1 MEKKE
6 EPMPVF
12 EQECSYDEE
21 NALLICNIKPILFNC
36 RDLATAS
43 TSKRLQAGLVWR
55 SAATCRGFPDVTKDD
70 VHKILTWW
78 IKGARIRTIVDLRS
92 RGEKRA
98 DPFDML
104 VERAF
109 PTVQDSRIIG
119 TARRKRF
126 TCNLMNTRMM
136 LEGFLLPSPSDVKK
150 KVLRAFLQPGP
161 TSTGRK
167 HAAMTTFVQEVMNP
181 GGLTRYSILLLIFS
195 QPTLLKIMRICSDPR
210 NHPVLFHCSSGKD
223 RTGLI
228 AALILATCGLS
239 DEEIFDDYEKS
250 QTYLAPCM
258 HLIQIE
264 DRSKG
269 LDPEF
274 DGTPRYVIKRTFKW
288 IRKLWGTID
297 RYLNYIGFTYA
308 EQKRLSQVM
317 LHGNKELETFKREEQ
332 LLLHNFQSP
341 RQQQQR
347 HPLRP
352 GLHTRSQSL
361 PKIDFDHH
369 RLAATSADEQE
380 SSDESAHGHRRRT
393 AIPRRTTT
401 ATAHARP
408 TLHTLAAAGSTRSDD
423 DEGEGLTGDILPP
436 IGDLSELLGEEGR
449 RQIAEL
455 LAAELREE
463 EKEKE
468 KEKEAKPATSSASTA
483 PAPVDGGGGGLLP
496 TTDHQMERER
506 QEQEQRLMDLKA
518 RFHLASPAPLT
529 RNNANTTPE
538 EDATDGGGGSAATD
552 TATATTTTTTTSTA
566 LATHFPLPS
575 SSLFEGDSS
584 SSEEV
589 LPDMSL
595 SSSASH
601 DIADMVMLRRASLAL
616 PSPSLTATP
625 ESTPPTSLP
634 ASLGPSPLTSPSTMR
649 LSSSFSSLP
658 LSRGPTAA
666 TKPTARDV

>member
-1 MEKKE
+1 
-6 EPMPVF
+6 
-12 EQECSYDEE
+12 
-21 NALLICNIKPILFNC
+21 
-36 RDLATAS
+36 
-43 TSKRLQAGLVWR
+43 
-55 SAATCRGFPDVTKDD
+55 
-70 VHKILTWW
+70 
-78 IKGARIRTIVDLRS
+78 
-92 RGEKRA
+92 
-98 DPFDML
+98 
-104 VERAF
+104 
-109 PTVQDSRIIG
+109 
-119 TARRKRF
+119 
-126 TCNLMNTRMM
+126 
-136 LEGFLLPSPSDVKK
+136 
-150 KVLRAFLQPGP
+150 
-161 TSTGRK
+161 
-167 HAAMTTFVQEVMNP
+167 
-181 GGLTRYSILLLIFS
+181 
-195 QPTLLKIMRICSDPR
+195 
-210 NHPVLFHCSSGKD
+210 
-223 RTGLI
+223 
-228 AALILATCGLS
+228 
-239 DEEIFDDYEKS
+239 
-250 QTYLAPCM
+250 
-258 HLIQIE
+258 
-264 DRSKG
+264 
-269 LDPEF
+269 
-274 DGTPRYVIKRTFKW
+274 
-288 IRKLWGTID
+288 
-297 RYLNYIGFTYA
+297 
-308 EQKRLSQVM
+308 M

-347 HPLRP
+347 RPLRP

-369 RLAATSADEQE
+369 RLAATSADEPE
-380 SSDESAHGHRRRT
+380 SSDVESAHPGHRRRT
-393 AIPRRTTT
+393 AIPRRTTAAA

-408 TLHTLAAAGSTRSDD
+408 TLHALAAAGGAGSTRSDD

-436 IGDLSELLGEEGR
+436 IGDLSELLGDEGR

-463 EKEKE
+463 EKAKEKE
-468 KEKEAKPATSSASTA
+468 KEKEAKPATSSTSTAPA
-483 PAPVDGGGGGLLP
+483 PAPVDGGGLLP
-496 TTDHQMERER
+496 ATDHQMERER

-538 EDATDGGGGSAATD
+538 EDAADGGGSAA

-601 DIADMVMLRRASLAL
+601 DIATDMVMLRRASLAL

-634 ASLGPSPLTSPSTMR
+634 SSLGPSPLTSPSTMR

-658 LSRGPTAA
+658 LSRGGAPTA
-666 TKPTARDV
+666 TKPTAKDV